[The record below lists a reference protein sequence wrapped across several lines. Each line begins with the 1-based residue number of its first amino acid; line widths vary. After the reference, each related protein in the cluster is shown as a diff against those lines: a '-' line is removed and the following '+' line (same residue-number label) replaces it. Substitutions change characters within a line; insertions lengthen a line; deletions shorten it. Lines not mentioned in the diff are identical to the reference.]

1 MRRAVSIT
9 LSLIMILS
17 LYTSS
22 RPTVKAQGGGPEWTI
37 GDYWEYSGTWD
48 LSNQTY
54 NILFRIDM
62 KGRTDLVIETET
74 YDTFLC
80 NVTISIMGP
89 SPFSGSG
96 DMYFLASDLS
106 SVKTTMNLAGIY
118 LEIINTP
125 PLKSFE
131 FPLNNGLTWSSTNQ
145 ESTRIT
151 ILNTTTFSN
160 MTTTTDFQV
169 SGPVSLTV
177 TAGTFEAFNITAQP
191 RGTTRNA
198 STNFYSDVVGN
209 IVTSE
214 GYMFGEEAPLN
225 LTLRSYNY
233 QKSPANGG
241 SDSAL
246 ILLGAFIVVLI
257 LAIPVVMYLF
267 RRSRETVPEHPE
279 GPIYGQTEEEEEY
292 TYRPPPPS

>member
-1 MRRAVSIT
+1 MRRAVSIA
-9 LSLIMILS
+9 LSLIMMLS
-17 LYTSS
+17 LYTSC
-22 RPTVKAQGGGPEWTI
+22 RPTVKAQDGGPEWTI
-37 GDYWEYSGTWD
+37 GDYWEYSGIWNF
-48 LSNQTY
+48 SNQTY
-54 NILFRIDM
+54 SILLRMDM
-62 KGRTDLVIETET
+62 KGRTDLVIETVT
-74 YDTFLC
+74 YDAYLC
-80 NVTISIMGP
+80 NVTISIVGP

-106 SVKTTMNLAGIY
+106 SIKTTINLVGIY
-118 LEIINTP
+118 MEIIYTP

-160 MTTTTDFQV
+160 MTATTDFQV

-177 TAGTFEAFNITAQP
+177 QAGTFEAFNITARP

-209 IVTSE
+209 IIFSE
-214 GYMFGEEAPLN
+214 GYMFGEGASLN

-233 QKSPANGG
+233 QKSPVDEG
-241 SDSAL
+241 SVSTL
-246 ILLGAFIVVLI
+246 ILLGTIIILI
-257 LAIPVVMYLF
+257 FAIPVVIYLF
-267 RRSRETVPEHPE
+267 KRSRKTVPEHPE
-279 GPIYGQTEEEEEY
+279 GPIYGQTDEEEEY